1 MTTWPSVAE
10 ARSLK
15 SHLSTTKGP
24 WRLPKPVLAYH
35 GDLNVMQK
43 NWKPSACNIQMSR
56 GAGIELRIHSFN
68 TSQSRYLAW
77 PGDTLESKK
86 ETCVRVRAH
95 GLTYQPSTDWS
106 DWVTVETG
114 LIQPKDW
121 QRALSIASRQN
132 LGKGKP
138 KSSLYLR
145 KNFDLNAKLTHIQKA
160 RLYITAHGLYGAEI
174 NGERVEDHVLAP
186 GFQSFK
192 HLHVY
197 DTYDATEPVSRGRN
211 AIGILVSQGWYAGR
225 LFGHIEKRDFRNL
238 YGFRIGAMCLL
249 KVTLND
255 RTNVHIP
262 SDKTWSSSF
271 GPLSDSQIYNGEIY
285 DSGKKLPPLTAA
297 LVPSDGPP
305 VRKLKE
311 LQPKEIFQSVS
322 GKVIV
327 DFGHNFAGCARITV
341 SGPSGTNIILRNAEV
356 LENGEIETKPPR
368 TTDVPARKFE
378 NLDLHFTAS
387 AMLRLTTGP

>member
-1 MTTWPSVAE
+1 M
-10 ARSLK
+10 SL
-15 SHLSTTKGP
+15 
-24 WRLPKPVLAYH
+24 
-35 GDLNVMQK
+35 
-43 NWKPSACNIQMSR
+43 

-77 PGDTLESKK
+77 PGDTLESKE
-86 ETCVRVRAH
+86 ETC
-95 GLTYQPSTDWS
+95 QPST

-132 LGKGKP
+132 LSKGKP

-145 KNFDLNAKLTHIQKA
+145 KNFDLNTTLAHIQKA
-160 RLYITAHGLYGAEI
+160 RLYITALGLYGAEI
-174 NGERVEDHVLAP
+174 NGERVEDHALAP

-197 DTYDATEPVSRGRN
+197 DTYDATEAVSRGRN

-249 KVTLND
+249 KVTLSD

-262 SDKTWSSSF
+262 SDKTWSSVRFTDLQRRDLRLRKESVMTGWSTASF
-271 GPLSDSQIYNGEIY
+271 DNGDWLSVEE
-285 DSGKKLPPLTAA
+285 LPPLTAA

-311 LQPKEIFQSVS
+311 LQPKEIFQTVS
-322 GKVIV
+322 GKFII
-327 DFGHNFAGCARITV
+327 DFGQNFAGCARITV
-341 SGPSGTNIILRNAEV
+341 SGPSGTDIISE
-356 LENGEIETKPPR
+356 
-368 TTDVPARKFE
+368 
-378 NLDLHFTAS
+378 
-387 AMLRLTTGP
+387 MLRYWKTAR

>member
-1 MTTWPSVAE
+1 MTTWPSVGE
-10 ARSLK
+10 SRSLK

-35 GDLNVMQK
+35 GDLNVMQE

-68 TSQSRYLAW
+68 TSRSRYLAW
-77 PGDTLESKK
+77 SGDTLESKE
-86 ETCVRVRAH
+86 ETC
-95 GLTYQPSTDWS
+95 
-106 DWVTVETG
+106 
-114 LIQPKDW
+114 
-121 QRALSIASRQN
+121 
-132 LGKGKP
+132 
-138 KSSLYLR
+138 
-145 KNFDLNAKLTHIQKA
+145 KA
-160 RLYITAHGLYGAEI
+160 RLYITALGLYGAEI

-211 AIGILVSQGWYAGR
+211 AIGILVSEGWYAGR

-238 YGFRIGAMCLL
+238 CGFRIGAMCLL
-249 KVTLND
+249 KVTLSD

-271 GPLSDSQIYNGEIY
+271 GPLSDSQIYNGDLRLRKESVMTGWSMASF
-285 DSGKKLPPLTAA
+285 DNGDWLSVEELPPLTAT

-311 LQPKEIFQSVS
+311 LQPKETFQTVS

-327 DFGHNFAGCARITV
+327 DFGQNFAGCARITV
-341 SGPSGTNIILRNAEV
+341 SGPSGTDIILRNAEV
-356 LENGEIETKPPR
+356 LENGETETKPPR